1 MRSFLLV
8 MATAATTPLVA
19 CSSDTSA
26 GSSGGVAAVQAG
38 SAGMAEVTAGA
49 GGSVLTAGR
58 GGMAGLSAGSSGA
71 GAAGTSAG
79 GSSAGSSTGG
89 TTSAGGGGTGGAG
102 GTTSTPGCI
111 GLFCEDFELGMVDVN
126 KWDTQKSGGT
136 FEVEQDLVAHG
147 KYAVHFHG
155 LDLATAKT
163 QDYAFLIS
171 KNLPAELKTHHFGR
185 ASFFITPAPHSGH
198 TGMFWAGTTGFPR
211 PNYEEVANIGGG
223 WQLGYVHNMSS
234 PTDEKVA
241 YPPGKVT
248 AMKWQC
254 MEWEFNDQPDMMS
267 LWVESTLLGVFDDK
281 HIDYPPGHVPGSPIS
296 NNMSSGLLGGF
307 VDFGVGFYDWHP
319 QNAFDLY
326 YDDIVL
332 DTKRVGC
339 TGAGAP

>member
-1 MRSFLLV
+1 
-8 MATAATTPLVA
+8 MATATAGAGGSAPLA
-19 CSSDTSA
+19 GSGGSA
-26 GSSGGVAAVQAG
+26 GSSGGTG
-38 SAGMAEVTAGA
+38 GNGA
-49 GGSVLTAGR
+49 
-58 GGMAGLSAGSSGA
+58 SGA
-71 GAAGTSAG
+71 GANAG
-79 GSSAGSSTGG
+79 GAGSSSGG
-89 TTSAGGGGTGGAG
+89 GSGAGSGGTGGA
-102 GTTSTPGCI
+102 TSTPACG
-111 GLFCEDFELGMVDVN
+111 GLFCEDFELGQVDVN
-126 KWDTQKSGGT
+126 KWDTQKNGGT
-136 FEVEQDLVAHG
+136 FEVESTLVAHG

-185 ASFFITPAPHSGH
+185 ASFYLTPAPHSGH
-198 TGMFWAGTTGFPR
+198 TGMVWAGTTGFPK
-211 PNYEEVANIGGG
+211 PTYEEVANIGGG
-223 WQLGYVHNMSS
+223 WQLGYVKLMGS
-234 PTDEKVA
+234 PSDEKVA
-241 YPPGKVT
+241 YPPGKVV

-254 MEWEFNDQPDMMS
+254 LEWEFNDQPDMMS
-267 LWVESTLLGVFDDK
+267 LWVDSALLGVFDDK

-296 NNMSSGLLGGF
+296 NNMSSGLVGGF